1 MGKLLVIKPGYL
13 WSEVDV
19 VKALK
24 SLFAHHEALDEK
36 VRDRLKV
43 ALEKNSNLEEELNR
57 YKLERPMGL
66 EELRKQ
72 LEKQSDEL
80 VTSARTIKELRGKL
94 TELKDR
100 MRKTRKDLQGAED
113 LNQALQQALHD
124 IAGRLEQE
132 QEIKNKNHQ
141 IAQDQ
146 EKIKTINEKLDLS
159 EQKLVELEK
168 AVEEMK
174 DFW

>member
-1 MGKLLVIKPGYL
+1 MGKLLAIKPGYL

-43 ALEKNSNLEEELNR
+43 ALEKNSSLEEELNR

-124 IAGRLEQE
+124 IAGRLEE
-132 QEIKNKNHQ
+132 QENKNKNHQ
-141 IAQDQ
+141 IALDQ